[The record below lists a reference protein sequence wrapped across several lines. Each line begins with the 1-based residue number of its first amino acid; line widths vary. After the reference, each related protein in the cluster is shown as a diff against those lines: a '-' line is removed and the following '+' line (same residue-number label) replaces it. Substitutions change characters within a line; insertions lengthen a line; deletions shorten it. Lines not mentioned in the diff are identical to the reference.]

1 MSYKTFAIVIVCVT
15 AFFVIEQTVVLL
27 ISKKR
32 AKERGILRIKYPIVN
47 GHTAVAAG
55 IVFLFATLIILC
67 VHSLKDD
74 LSLLAE
80 FQTHLA
86 QASADA
92 PEEAE
97 LLSKLVEYVSSNI
110 ERERYQIVF
119 SVCLIIVELISIFT
133 HGAYV
138 TKEGVV
144 HFGAFKPQKTAVR
157 AECGAYS
164 FFVGKK
170 ERYAFCLPL
179 SEENEKL
186 FSDFIVP
193 EESGEILSEN

>member
-1 MSYKTFAIVIVCVT
+1 MSYTTLTIVISCVT
-15 AFFVIEQTVVLL
+15 VFFVIEQTVVLL

-32 AKERGILRIKYPIVN
+32 AKERGILRVKYPIVN
-47 GHTAVAAG
+47 GHTAIAAV
-55 IVFLFATLIILC
+55 IIFLFATLIILT

-74 LSLLAE
+74 LPLLAE

-86 QASADA
+86 QTDD
-92 PEEAE
+92 PEEAR
-97 LLSKLVEYVSSNI
+97 LLSRLVEYVSSNI

-133 HGAYV
+133 RGAYV

-144 HFGAFKPQKTAVR
+144 DFGAFKPQKTAVR
-157 AECGAYS
+157 VECGAYS

-193 EESGEILSEN
+193 EENSGILSEN